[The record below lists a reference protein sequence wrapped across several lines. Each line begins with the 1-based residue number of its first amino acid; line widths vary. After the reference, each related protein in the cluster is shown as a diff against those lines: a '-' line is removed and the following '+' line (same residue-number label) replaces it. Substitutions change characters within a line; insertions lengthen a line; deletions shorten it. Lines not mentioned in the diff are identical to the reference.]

1 VIAANDDLRSSKHLD
16 RLQQI
21 TAGEVCHFIYQA
33 ASRSSIRYHNNGH
46 ASRGTIWLPIKT
58 AMVIKRAPWP
68 TVTQDWTDRQTAS
81 GAGAREISA
90 FLEGLSANVD
100 KISSRE
106 IRPQVGDMTDN
117 VYRAAINMLKAHPPA
132 GWGPEGRSWVRV

>member
-1 VIAANDDLRSSKHLD
+1 
-16 RLQQI
+16 
-21 TAGEVCHFIYQA
+21 
-33 ASRSSIRYHNNGH
+33 
-46 ASRGTIWLPIKT
+46 
-58 AMVIKRAPWP
+58 MVEQLAFPGIKRAPWP

-90 FLEGLSANVD
+90 FLEGLPADVD

-132 GWGPEGRSWVRV
+132 GWSPEGRSWLRA